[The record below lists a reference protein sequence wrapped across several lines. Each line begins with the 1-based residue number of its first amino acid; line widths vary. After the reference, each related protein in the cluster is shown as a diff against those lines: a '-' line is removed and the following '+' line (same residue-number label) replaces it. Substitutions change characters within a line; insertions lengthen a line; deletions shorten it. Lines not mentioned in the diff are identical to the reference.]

1 MKTTLSLLCTF
12 SAASTFAHPHI
23 LLHGAQ
29 SGTLSELAAPVL
41 AGIVL
46 ILSSVVLIKRTRKAD
61 L

>member
-1 MKTTLSLLCTF
+1 MKTTLRLFCTL
-12 SAASTFAHPHI
+12 SAAPAFAHPHI

-29 SGTLSELAAPVL
+29 SGRLPELTAPVL

-46 ILSSVVLIKRTRKAD
+46 ILSRVVLIKQTRKAD

>member
-1 MKTTLSLLCTF
+1 MKTSLHLLCTF
-12 SAASTFAHPHI
+12 SAVPAFAHPHI

-29 SGTLSELAAPVL
+29 SGTLPELAAPVL

-46 ILSSVVLIKRTRKAD
+46 ILSSVLLIKRTRKAD

>member
-1 MKTTLSLLCTF
+1 MKITLSSFFTLL
-12 SAASTFAHPHI
+12 AAPAFPHPHI
-23 LLHGAQ
+23 LPHGAQ
-29 SGTLSELAAPVL
+29 SVTLLELAALVL

>member
-1 MKTTLSLLCTF
+1 MKTTLSILFTLL
-12 SAASTFAHPHI
+12 AAPAFAHPRI
-23 LLHGAQ
+23 LPNGGQ
-29 SGTLSELAAPVL
+29 SGTLPELAAPVL